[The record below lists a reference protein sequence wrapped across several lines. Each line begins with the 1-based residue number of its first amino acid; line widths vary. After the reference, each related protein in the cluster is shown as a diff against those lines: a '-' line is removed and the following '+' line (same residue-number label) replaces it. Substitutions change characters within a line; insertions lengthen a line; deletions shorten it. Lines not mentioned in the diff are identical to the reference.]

1 MQFDEDSYSPPV
13 GNEDITVDGFNVF
26 GGVGSVTIQ
35 GAANKT
41 VVVTNVLG
49 QTIARTVLS
58 SDNATISA
66 PAGIVVVAVEG
77 ESAVKTVVK

>member
-1 MQFDEDSYSPPV
+1 MLL
-13 GNEDITVDGFNVF
+13 IR
-26 GGVGSVTIQ
+26 
-35 GAANKT
+35 
-41 VVVTNVLG
+41 

>member
-1 MQFDEDSYSPPV
+1 MKFDEDSYNPPTD
-13 GNEDITVDGFNVF
+13 NENISTDAVKVI
-26 GGVGSVTIQ
+26 GGVGAVTIQ

-49 QTIARTVLS
+49 QTVARTVVS
-58 SDNATISA
+58 SDNVKISA

-77 ESAVKTVVK
+77 ESAVKAVVK